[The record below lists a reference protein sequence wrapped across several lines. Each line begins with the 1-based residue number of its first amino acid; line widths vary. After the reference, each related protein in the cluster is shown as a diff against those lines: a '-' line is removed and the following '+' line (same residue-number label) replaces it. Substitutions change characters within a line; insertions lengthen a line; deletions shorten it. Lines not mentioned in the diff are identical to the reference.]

1 MTKEQK
7 RAYQREWYRKNRVK
21 ALAGM
26 KASRLRNPE
35 THRRYNMERYRKH
48 KTSMQAKAKQRRLE
62 TRNYVY
68 GLKSKPC
75 TDCGVTYPPY
85 VMDFDHVRGVKLIE
99 IACIT
104 NLRDTTKLHAEIE
117 KCDLVC
123 ANCHRERTHA
133 RGYKT
138 SITQKAA
145 SMHEIEQEKAA

>member
-7 RAYQREWYRKNRVK
+7 RAYQREWYRKNKAK

-35 THRRYNMERYRKH
+35 THRRYGMERYRKH
-48 KTSMQAKAKQRRLE
+48 KISMQAKAKERRIE
-62 TRNYVY
+62 TRNYISS
-68 GLKSKPC
+68 LKSKPC
-75 TDCGVTYPPY
+75 TDCGISYPPY
-85 VMDFDHVRGVKLIE
+85 VMDFDHVRGVKLME
-99 IACIT
+99 VAHIT